1 MAMRRRKRLWREVHA
16 SNAPEELTIL
26 ERNGQVEV
34 LEDAHAQ
41 ATEIAAPPTPV
52 PAMAEPQAQ
61 LAGRDAYPFGAQCT
75 PCVCPGWELA
85 LYALILL
92 ERASD
97 DGVDLNQLPFPEV
110 DLHLVGLRRQELL
123 RVARATLGSV
133 LQTLRRLALEHMPKI
148 REFAELLPAWGIRDV
163 SMQPEALH
171 RFLMNVYSRNPR
183 YCRNRAR
190 RWTTFRPGIN
200 LILADTQLRQLLYSV
215 HCGTIAALGA
225 VQLPPGVFH
234 WWELW
239 SDQFSDK
246 LGWAFISDV
255 RAGSH
260 SRGAAVPAG
269 SSCTGNGLGQPT
281 EEVRVRLAAD
291 VSQLTEEVSQLK
303 EELAE
308 AREALLLAR
317 QGKERSE

>member
-110 DLHLVGLRRQELL
+110 VSSKRTAISNTTVSTQHMSSEPSPEPPQPPQCRLAACPRRRSLAASPPPPHRHLAAASSPPR
-123 RVARATLGSV
+123 
-133 LQTLRRLALEHMPKI
+133 RRLAVASPP
-148 REFAELLPAWGIRDV
+148 F
-163 SMQPEALH
+163 
-171 RFLMNVYSRNPR
+171 RFLV
-183 YCRNRAR
+183 A
-190 RWTTFRPGIN
+190 
-200 LILADTQLRQLLYSV
+200 
-215 HCGTIAALGA
+215 
-225 VQLPPGVFH
+225 
-234 WWELW
+234 
-239 SDQFSDK
+239 
-246 LGWAFISDV
+246 
-255 RAGSH
+255 
-260 SRGAAVPAG
+260 
-269 SSCTGNGLGQPT
+269 
-281 EEVRVRLAAD
+281 
-291 VSQLTEEVSQLK
+291 
-303 EELAE
+303 
-308 AREALLLAR
+308 
-317 QGKERSE
+317 

>member
-110 DLHLVGLRRQELL
+110 PPQCRLAACPRRRSLAASPPPPHRHLAAASSPPR
-123 RVARATLGSV
+123 
-133 LQTLRRLALEHMPKI
+133 RRLAVASPP
-148 REFAELLPAWGIRDV
+148 F
-163 SMQPEALH
+163 
-171 RFLMNVYSRNPR
+171 RFLV
-183 YCRNRAR
+183 A
-190 RWTTFRPGIN
+190 
-200 LILADTQLRQLLYSV
+200 
-215 HCGTIAALGA
+215 
-225 VQLPPGVFH
+225 
-234 WWELW
+234 
-239 SDQFSDK
+239 
-246 LGWAFISDV
+246 
-255 RAGSH
+255 
-260 SRGAAVPAG
+260 
-269 SSCTGNGLGQPT
+269 
-281 EEVRVRLAAD
+281 
-291 VSQLTEEVSQLK
+291 
-303 EELAE
+303 
-308 AREALLLAR
+308 
-317 QGKERSE
+317 